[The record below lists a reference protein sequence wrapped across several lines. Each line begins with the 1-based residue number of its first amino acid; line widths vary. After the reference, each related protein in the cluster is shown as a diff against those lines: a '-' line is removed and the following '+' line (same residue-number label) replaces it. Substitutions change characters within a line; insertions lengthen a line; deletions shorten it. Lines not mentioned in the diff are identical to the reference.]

1 MGKKKRDYVEKH
13 KQSLGDQLENP
24 ETYGVRTQPRP
35 HKRRKSEGEEEEE
48 ELEQEEFVPAGM
60 TNRILKEARAQ
71 QEELEAEAVPAA
83 AAALAASGAR
93 GLVAA
98 AAKGLRDSDSEDEF
112 SDGGYASDDAYEYD
126 EEIEVSPEDEAALAA
141 FMAPGADSYHQKT
154 LADMVLEK
162 IRERQAAAGVSELP
176 REGSEMIPDEL
187 DPKVVEVYQGVGKVL
202 SRYTAGK
209 VPKAFKV
216 IPNLQNWEEILYLT
230 EPESWTPHAVYQAT
244 RMFVSNLNQKMSQR
258 FLVLVLLPHVR
269 ADIRKNRRL
278 HFALFQSLK
287 KATYKAAAF
296 YKGLLLP
303 LCASGTCNLREAVIF
318 TSVIKRTSI
327 PVLHSAAAMLRI
339 AEMPYSGTNSFFLR
353 VLLDKKYA
361 LPYRVVDALVDHFL
375 RFKTEE
381 RQLPVVWQQTLL
393 CFVQRY
399 KTEVR
404 AEDKEALRD
413 LVKRQHHYALTPEIL
428 RELDSSR
435 SRGEA
440 PGAAEAGAPVS
451 KLAAAGGPGGEDPR
465 DLAPM
470 IIMDD

>member
-24 ETYGVRTQPRP
+24 ETWGVRTQPRP
-35 HKRRKSEGEEEEE
+35 NKRQRGGEEDEGEEGEG
-48 ELEQEEFVPAGM
+48 FVPADM
-60 TNRILKEARAQ
+60 TARILKQARSQ
-71 QEELEAEAVPAA
+71 QEELDAEEMPAG
-83 AAALAASGAR
+83 AAALQLAGSR
-93 GLVAA
+93 GVVAA
-98 AAKGLRDSDSEDEF
+98 AAKGLQDSDSDDDF
-112 SDGGYASDDAYEYD
+112 SDGGGSVYEYD

-141 FMAPGADSYHQKT
+141 FMAPDADSYQQRT
-154 LADMVLEK
+154 LADLVLER
-162 IRERQAAAGVSELP
+162 IREKQKEQGVTEIPRDGQEL
-176 REGSEMIPDEL
+176 IPSEL

-202 SRYTAGK
+202 SRYTSGK

-216 IPNLQNWEEILYLT
+216 IPNLQNWEEVLYLT
-230 EPESWTPHAVYQAT
+230 EPENWSPHAVYQAT

-287 KATYKAAAF
+287 KATYKAGAF

-303 LCASGTCNLREAVIF
+303 LCASGTCNLREAVIL
-318 TSVIKRTSI
+318 TSVIRRTSI

-375 RFKTEE
+375 RFRTEE

-440 PGAAEAGAPVS
+440 PAAADASSMQPVS
-451 KLAAAGGPGGEDPR
+451 KLAAAAGAGEDPR
-465 DLAPM
+465 DLAP
-470 IIMDD
+470 IILMDE

>member
-24 ETYGVRTQPRP
+24 ETWGVRTQPRP
-35 HKRRKSEGEEEEE
+35 NKRQRGGEEDEGEDGEG
-48 ELEQEEFVPAGM
+48 FVPADM
-60 TNRILKEARAQ
+60 TARILKQARSQ
-71 QEELEAEAVPAA
+71 QEELDAEEMPAG
-83 AAALAASGAR
+83 AAALQLAGSR
-93 GLVAA
+93 GVVAA
-98 AAKGLRDSDSEDEF
+98 AAKGLQDSDSDDDF
-112 SDGGYASDDAYEYD
+112 SDGGGSVYEFD

-141 FMAPGADSYHQKT
+141 FMAPDADTFQQKT
-154 LADMVLEK
+154 LADLVLER
-162 IRERQAAAGVSELP
+162 IREKQKEQGVTEIPRDGQEL
-176 REGSEMIPDEL
+176 IPSEL

-202 SRYTAGK
+202 SRYTSGK

-230 EPESWTPHAVYQAT
+230 EPENWSPHAVYQAT

-287 KATYKAAAF
+287 KATYKAGAF

-318 TSVIKRTSI
+318 TSVIRRTSI

-440 PGAAEAGAPVS
+440 PGAADAGSMQPVS
-451 KLAAAGGPGGEDPR
+451 KLAGAAGGTGEDPR

-470 IIMDD
+470 ILMDE